1 VKKKKKTVSY
11 RKHQERKRKM
21 AGMKV
26 IGIDPAK
33 EKHQVTVLDEHGIQM
48 GESFSVS
55 VTHKGL
61 NEDLWK
67 RLGKILGK
75 FRKEE
80 VIFAIESSC
89 DLWRVLAGHLH
100 RRGYRVLLVSPLITH
115 KTRATINNDF
125 SKTDPKDAF
134 LVAEN
139 AQGGKYNEY
148 MSYTPEINKLHS
160 LCIAHDK
167 LTKDRNRI
175 ILRLRALMEEI
186 FPEYLK
192 CVHVEIQTSL
202 YLLEKYFL
210 PEHFRELDVKEEE
223 WNIRRISNGKHNA
236 NTLMK
241 LKEYAQNSIGAD
253 KTGEEDGVRMVLD
266 AWISQLRLIN
276 ENMKGIGNKMIE
288 LAKKTEYFEI
298 IVSVPGIS
306 DLSAARL
313 IGECRDMRLFE
324 HYKQIEKM
332 GGSNIR
338 LCDSGTYAGTRRING
353 MGNKRLLKLIF
364 IMTTQTARFMPEVR
378 IKFLKR
384 QIRKKSYR
392 KNIFAASSVLL
403 RLLMALIKDK
413 RTYEYR
419 DDKVRE
425 LATLELKY
433 DPEGMKS
440 KKRKMKRKNTKSAG
454 KSGPARTGKAA

>member
-1 VKKKKKTVSY
+1 MKKKKKTVSY
-11 RKHQERKRKM
+11 KKHQERKRKI

-48 GESFSVS
+48 GNSFSITVS
-55 VTHKGL
+55 HKGF

-67 RLGKILGK
+67 KLGKILGE

-80 VIFAIESSC
+80 VVFAIESSC
-89 DLWRVLAGHLH
+89 NLWKVLGEHIQS
-100 RRGYRVLLVSPLITH
+100 RGYKVVLVSPLITW
-115 KTRATINNDF
+115 KTRSTINNDF

-139 AQGGKYNEY
+139 AQSGKYNEY

-192 CVHVEIQTSL
+192 CVHVEIKTSL
-202 YLLEKYFL
+202 YLLGKYYL
-210 PEHFRELDVKEEE
+210 PEHFQRIDVDEEE
-223 WNIRRISNGKHNA
+223 WNIRRISNGKHKA
-236 NTLMK
+236 DTLRK
-241 LKEYAQNSIGAD
+241 IKEYAHNSIGVC
-253 KTGEEDGVRMVLD
+253 KSGEEDAVRITLD

-276 ENMKGIGNKMIE
+276 EHMKTTGNKMIE
-288 LAKKTEYFEI
+288 LAKETEFFEI
-298 IVSVPGIS
+298 LVSVPGIS

-313 IGECRDMRLFE
+313 IGECRDLNLFK

-332 GGSNIR
+332 GGSNVR
-338 LCDSGTYAGTRRING
+338 LCDSGKYAGRRKINRL
-353 MGNKRLLKLIF
+353 GNKRLLKLIYV
-364 IMTTQTARFMPEVR
+364 MTTQTARYMPEVR

-384 QIRKKSYR
+384 QIKKKSYR
-392 KNIFAASSVLL
+392 KNIFAASSI
-403 RLLMALIKDK
+403 LMRILMVLIKEK
-413 RTYEYR
+413 RTYEIR
-419 DDKVRE
+419 EEKVRE
-425 LATLELKY
+425 LERLELKY
-433 DPEGMKS
+433 NPDKEKKKKS
-440 KKRKMKRKNTKSAG
+440 RKRNKKKSL
-454 KSGPARTGKAA
+454 KKAA

>member
-1 VKKKKKTVSY
+1 MKKKRKTVSY
-11 RKHQERKRKM
+11 KKHQERKGNI

-33 EKHQVTVLDEHGIQM
+33 EKHQVTVLDEQGIQM
-48 GESFSVS
+48 GHSFSINVS
-55 VTHKGL
+55 HKGF

-67 RLGKILGK
+67 KLGKILGE

-80 VIFAIESSC
+80 VVFAIESSC
-89 DLWRVLAGHLH
+89 DLWRVFAGYLH
-100 RRGYRVLLVSPLITH
+100 NRGYTVVLVSPLITH
-115 KTRATINNDF
+115 KTRSTINNDF

-134 LVAEN
+134 LIAEN

-192 CVHVEIQTSL
+192 CVHVEIKTSL
-202 YLLEKYFL
+202 YLLGKYYL
-210 PEHFRELDVKEEE
+210 PEHFQRLDVDEEE

-236 NTLMK
+236 DTLRK
-241 LKEYAQNSIGAD
+241 IKEHAHRSIGVGKAR
-253 KTGEEDGVRMVLD
+253 EEDGVRITLD

-276 ENMKGIGNKMIE
+276 EHMKTIGNKMIE
-288 LAKKTEYFEI
+288 LAKETEFFEI
-298 IVSVPGIS
+298 LVSVPGIS

-313 IGECRDMRLFE
+313 IGECRDLRLFT

-338 LCDSGTYAGTRRING
+338 LCDSGKYAGTRRINRL
-353 MGNKRLLKLIF
+353 GNRRLLKLIYV
-364 IMTTQTARFMPEVR
+364 MTTQTARYMPEVR

-384 QIRKKSYR
+384 QIKKKSYR
-392 KNIFAASSVLL
+392 KNIFAASSILI
-403 RLLMALIKDK
+403 RILMVLIKEK
-413 RTYEYR
+413 RNYEI
-419 DDKVRE
+419 RE
-425 LATLELKY
+425 DAIKEMEKLELTY
-433 DPEGMKS
+433 NPEKEKKKKNRKKNKKKS
-440 KKRKMKRKNTKSAG
+440 LK
-454 KSGPARTGKAA
+454 KAA